1 MKLKIKS
8 GNRRKRVPRPKEKN
22 LIVGYDSNWEYE
34 LHSGIFNQWSF
45 HTEKIPYTVEHTYQ
59 PDFVKQIGDKTI
71 FLEAKGRF
79 WDHAEYSKYIWIK
92 KSLPKHSELIFLFA
106 SPDAAMPGAKKRKDG
121 TKFSHAEWAEKNKF
135 RWFSEKS
142 FKETFTN

>member
-1 MKLKIKS
+1 M
-8 GNRRKRVPRPKEKN
+8 RRVPRKKRPVEKGIPK
-22 LIVGYDSNWEYE
+22 GYDSKWESE
-34 LHSGIFNQWSF
+34 FHNTVLKGWKLHTSKLN
-45 HTEKIPYTVEHTYQ
+45 YVVEHSYT
-59 PDFVKQIGDKTI
+59 PDFIKVINNKTI
-71 FLEAKGRF
+71 LIEAKGRF

-92 KSLPKHSELIFLFA
+92 KSLPKNTELIFLFA